1 MSEIKQPTSRRVFS
15 PEYKMHIV
23 NEVTQGTMSVSVISR
38 QFDINH
44 NQIFRWVREARD
56 GKASWVTKAKQTT
69 ELVAP
74 ELAVSESLLPVTVV
88 SEPVKP
94 SVPPAPTT
102 ASMHSELHG
111 GHRVVFHDNHPSII
125 KTVIEALT

>member
-1 MSEIKQPTSRRVFS
+1 MSEIKQTTSRRVFS

-23 NEVTQGTMSVSVISR
+23 NEVTQGTLSVSVISR

-44 NQIFRWVREARD
+44 NQIFRWVREAKD
-56 GKASWVTKAKQTT
+56 GKAFWVTKAKQTT

-74 ELAVSESLLPVTVV
+74 ESTVSESLLPVTVV
-88 SEPVKP
+88 SEPVTP
-94 SVPPAPTT
+94 SVTPRSPT
-102 ASMHSELHG
+102 ASMHIELHG
-111 GHRVVFHDNHPSII
+111 GHRIVFHDNHPGLI

>member
-44 NQIFRWVREARD
+44 NQIFRWMREARD

-69 ELVAP
+69 ELVVP
-74 ELAVSESLLPVTVV
+74 ESAVAETLLPVTVV

-94 SVPPAPTT
+94 SVSPAPTA
-102 ASMHSELHG
+102 ASMHIELRN
-111 GHRVVFHDNHPSII
+111 GHRIVFLNDNPSII
-125 KTVIEALT
+125 KAVVEALA

>member
-1 MSEIKQPTSRRVFS
+1 MSGIKQTTSRRVFS

-23 NEVTQGTMSVSVISR
+23 NEVTQGTLSVSVISR

-44 NQIFRWVREARD
+44 NQIFRWVREART
-56 GKASWVTKAKQTT
+56 GTALWVTKAKQAT

-74 ELAVSESLLPVTVV
+74 ESAVAETLLPVTVV

-94 SVPPAPTT
+94 SVSPAPTT
-102 ASMHSELHG
+102 ASMHIELRN
-111 GHRVVFHDNHPSII
+111 GHKIVFHDDNTNII
-125 KTVIEALT
+125 KAVVEALT

>member
-1 MSEIKQPTSRRVFS
+1 MSGIKQTTSRRVFS

-23 NEVTQGTMSVSVISR
+23 NEVTQGTLSVSVISR

-74 ELAVSESLLPVTVV
+74 ESAVSESLLPVTVV

-94 SVPPAPTT
+94 SVPPPPTA
-102 ASMHSELHG
+102 ASMHIELRN
-111 GHRVVFHDNHPSII
+111 GHRIVFHDNHPGFI